1 MNPDYNVSIGM
12 PQATDTRFLPFI
24 GGFALGGLAGYGFG
38 SGGYGGYSYPY
49 YGGYMPYGYP
59 YYYGWY

>member
-38 SGGYGGYSYPY
+38 SGGYGGYSYTY
-49 YGGYMPYGYP
+49 YGG
-59 YYYGWY
+59 